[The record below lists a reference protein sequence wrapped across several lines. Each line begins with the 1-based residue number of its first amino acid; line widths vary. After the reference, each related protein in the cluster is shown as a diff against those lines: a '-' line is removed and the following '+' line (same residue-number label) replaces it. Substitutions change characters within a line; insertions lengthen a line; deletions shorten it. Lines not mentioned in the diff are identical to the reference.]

1 MLLPPGEKPDRTVT
15 DMEKRKEDNM
25 PEGLELRSERMRR
38 VINDRPPFIIQWGT
52 VIVTLVLAVL
62 ALLSGHCFV

>member
-52 VIVTLVLAVL
+52 VTALL
-62 ALLSGHCFV
+62 ALLALLFGHCFV

>member
-15 DMEKRKEDNM
+15 DMEKRKEDNT

-52 VIVTLVLAVL
+52 VIVTALL
-62 ALLSGHCFV
+62 ALLALLFGPCFV

>member
-1 MLLPPGEKPDRTVT
+1 
-15 DMEKRKEDNM
+15 MEKRKEDNT

-52 VIVTLVLAVL
+52 VIVTALL
-62 ALLSGHCFV
+62 ALLALLFGHCFV